1 MSIDSLRRRKASDA
15 AVTTLDNKADPQK
28 RHRVNHEE
36 LRAKGPQ
43 DIVKTSTGRN
53 KFTLERQD
61 IIATAL
67 LHCNYRKVAASLA
80 GIRELTLQA
89 WLKRGREEAE
99 EGEETEYS
107 IFYDRVIAAEAQ
119 AEADILDYV
128 RDAVPEDWKAG
139 MELLRRRHPKRW
151 NRDKLELTGK
161 KGGPVQ
167 FKVIYD
173 DKDSD

>member
-15 AVTTLDNKADPQK
+15 AVTTLNDKADPQK
-28 RHRVNHEE
+28 RHRVNHEQ

-43 DIVKTSTGRN
+43 DIVRTTSGRN
-53 KFTLERQD
+53 KFTMERQD
-61 IIATAL
+61 IIVTAL

-89 WLKRGREEAE
+89 WLKRGREEVE
-99 EGEETEYS
+99 EGTEYS
-107 IFYDRVIAAEAQ
+107 TFYDRVIAAEAQ

-128 RDAVPEDWKAG
+128 RDAVPDDWKAG